1 MNDVQN
7 STIEEKKDDKPTINE
22 KLIYITDFL
31 YTDPN
36 VQKFCNNQIH
46 KYFSKKYNIEIFSC
60 QYIELK
66 FHIVCSDSS
75 FNCFFFEGYFS
86 IDKYTLIIK
95 FYNNKVEIPIKSKK
109 IISIIDS
116 HCIKINLDKF
126 ENKIDD
132 CNLCFEN
139 RLCYIFC
146 CGRLCLDCININT
159 YNKCVI
165 CKKQILNV

>member
-1 MNDVQN
+1 MDVVENQN
-7 STIEEKKDDKPTINE
+7 IEEKKDEKPTINE

-46 KYFSKKYNIEIFSC
+46 KYFSKKCNIEIFSC
-60 QYIELK
+60 SYIELK

-95 FYNNKVEIPIKSKK
+95 FYNDKVKIPIKSKK

-116 HCIKINLDKF
+116 HCIKINLDKLQSISDDCHVCF
-126 ENKIDD
+126 ENKTVF
-132 CNLCFEN
+132 NLCCGK
-139 RLCYIFC
+139 LCSE
-146 CGRLCLDCININT
+146 CINIKT

-165 CKKQILNV
+165 CKTEIKLF